1 MANDELAVSVSSDI
15 ANDTPLP
22 MAGKVCVVTGASRG
36 IGKGI
41 AAQLGAAGATV
52 YVTGTSSSSSS
63 SGKDAL
69 FSTND
74 EVGGP
79 GTVEE
84 TAQLVTQA
92 GGKGIPVVCNH
103 ANDEEVRALFHR
115 IKRDEGRLDVLVN
128 NAFRAPAG
136 GSDALLTNFWE
147 QGPEGWDAMH
157 TVGLRSH
164 YVASSLAVPLML
176 EGMPSSWPEGK
187 PKPLIAMISSF
198 GKC

>member
-1 MANDELAVSVSSDI
+1 
-15 ANDTPLP
+15 
-22 MAGKVCVVTGASRG
+22 MAGQVCVVTGASRG

-41 AAQLGAAGATV
+41 AIQLGAAGATV
-52 YVTGTSSSSSS
+52 YVTGTSSSSSPS
-63 SGKDAL
+63 SGTL

-74 EVGGP
+74 EIGGP

-92 GGKGIPVVCNH
+92 GGKGIPIVCNH
-103 ANDEEVRALFHR
+103 ANDEEVRALFER
-115 IKRDEGRLDVLVN
+115 IRRDEGRLDVLVN
-128 NAFRAPAG
+128 NAFRVPSG

-157 TVGLRSH
+157 TIGLRSH

-176 EGMPSSWPEGK
+176 EGNPASRSEGQ

-198 GKC
+198 GK